1 MGEFSLKKKVNKI
14 LDFLLDLLYPNVCGF
29 CGKINQNSL
38 CEKCEEEINKKLIYK
53 IEEKK
58 DMFFEEHIYLANYE
72 GKFREDILSYK
83 FFDKSYMYKTF
94 AKLALKN
101 EKICEV
107 IKTYN
112 TIIPVPIS
120 KKRLAKRGY
129 NQSSLIAKE
138 IAKNLKL
145 NYNDNCLIKTKD
157 IIEQNKLNK
166 EERLKNIVGAYKL
179 LNEEKLYNKKLLLID
194 DIYTTGSTV
203 NECSKT
209 LAKAKPL
216 KIGVLTIAKD

>member
-1 MGEFSLKKKVNKI
+1 MGEFSLKKKVKKI

-101 EKICEV
+101 EKICRI
-107 IKTYN
+107 IKSYDI
-112 TIIPVPIS
+112 IIPVPMYR
-120 KKRLAKRGY
+120 KKKILRGY
-129 NQSSLIAKE
+129 NQSELIAKE
-138 IAKNLKL
+138 IAKNVKEIKYINALKKVK
-145 NYNDNCLIKTKD
+145 DNKKQSSLD
-157 IIEQNKLNK
+157 K
-166 EERLKNIVGAYKL
+166 EERLKNVKNVYQIQ
-179 LNEEKLYNKKLLLID
+179 NKEIIKNKQIILFD
-194 DIYTTGSTV
+194 DIFTTGSTV
-203 NECSKT
+203 NECSKVLKQNGAKKILVLT
-209 LAKAKPL
+209 LAR
-216 KIGVLTIAKD
+216 